1 MEAYVKVMQARLKAR
16 GVGGKKEFF
25 REFVKEVKIDGDNVT
40 VTYRWPLNLGAGHFA
55 FRVAQA
61 MSLLHQRFHPK
72 KTCFEILAVR
82 FQ

>member
-40 VTYRWPLNLGAGHFA
+40 VTYRWPLNLGAGGIKEQ
-55 FRVAQA
+55 VLY
-61 MSLLHQRFHPK
+61 SVTGP
-72 KTCFEILAVR
+72 T
-82 FQ
+82 